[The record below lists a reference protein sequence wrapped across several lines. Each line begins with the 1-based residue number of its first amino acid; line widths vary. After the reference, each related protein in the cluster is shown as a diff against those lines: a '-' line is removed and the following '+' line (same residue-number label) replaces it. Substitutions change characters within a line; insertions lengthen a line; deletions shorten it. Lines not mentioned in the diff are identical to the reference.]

1 MKRTVIGLAVVL
13 LSVGFFTPLAS
24 GDPGTRFE
32 FPPPPHFSESLP
44 GLRPGG
50 PSWGLPAEETREGHP
65 GSGPCWLGFLPAL
78 NLEEKQLAKVR
89 ALERRLAKAEIPKV
103 AELEVSQIE
112 LQEILEREPVN
123 LQAVEAKLKK
133 MEALRTAIQ
142 LAHIQ
147 TGEEIKALLTPEQ
160 KKALE
165 NSRRPHPGGPGFHPG
180 GRRMPPSGEPGEG
193 DPPRVGFPGPR

>member
-13 LSVGFFTPLAS
+13 LSVGFFAALAS
-24 GDPGTRFE
+24 GDPGDRFG
-32 FPPPPHFSESLP
+32 FPPPPPFSESLP
-44 GLRPGG
+44 GLSPGG
-50 PSWGLPAEETREGHP
+50 PPWGRPAEEIEGRP
-65 GSGPCWLGFLPAL
+65 GSGPCWPGSLPAL
-78 NLEEKQLAKVR
+78 DLDEKQLAKVR
-89 ALERRLAKAEIPKV
+89 ALERRLAKAEIPKG